1 MNALPLKTPSGVWHL
16 GLAGTNG
23 VPVPLP
29 WCPSWAT
36 FPSLCPLPL
45 PGDAVSLQGPS
56 SQGQGEQLD
65 QDGRGEREE
74 STVPRTSTAP
84 AHVDAKAKVSP
95 RCSNQG
101 YLVRSLRGCRAP
113 LRCLLY
119 LLSGGSGCRWT
130 LSRGRQGISDPK
142 THKQGPEVRGREAI
156 NSTIPAGKSDGF
168 VVMLT
173 LLG

>member
-1 MNALPLKTPSGVWHL
+1 MFGISVWLVLTGFLSLSLGAPPGPPFPASLPS
-16 GLAGTNG
+16 
-23 VPVPLP
+23 
-29 WCPSWAT
+29 
-36 FPSLCPLPL
+36 PSL
-45 PGDAVSLQGPS
+45 GMPS
-56 SQGQGEQLD
+56 PFRVQAPK
-65 QDGRGEREE
+65 GRESSWTKMVVESREE
-74 STVPRTSTAP
+74 SAVPRTSTAP

-95 RCSNQG
+95 RCSKQG

-113 LRCLLY
+113 LGCLLY